1 MSAAIR
7 SRDDLSFTVRDV
19 EGRLVNWPRNN
30 PGVAADWQKGIDFF
44 ECEVRDLANHDET
57 EAFNAIRFALV
68 GMGGR
73 TTNLELGFIERV
85 ALAAMVGLRALRD
98 GAQLFTPA
106 ELD

>member
-1 MSAAIR
+1 MSAAIK
-7 SRDDLSFTVRDV
+7 SRDDLSFTMRDV
-19 EGRLVNWPRNN
+19 EGRLINWPRNN

-98 GAQLFTPA
+98 GAQPFTPA

>member
-98 GAQLFTPA
+98 GAQPFTPA

>member
-44 ECEVRDLANHDET
+44 EREVRDLANHDET

-98 GAQLFTPA
+98 GAQPFTPA

>member
-1 MSAAIR
+1 MSAGIK
-7 SRDDLSFTVRDV
+7 SRDDLSFTMRDG
-19 EGRLVNWPRNN
+19 EGRLINWPRNN

-57 EAFNAIRFALV
+57 EAFNAIWFALV

-98 GAQLFTPA
+98 DAQPFTPA

>member
-85 ALAAMVGLRALRD
+85 ALAAMVGIRALRD
-98 GAQLFTPA
+98 GAQPFTPA
-106 ELD
+106 ETD

>member
-30 PGVAADWQKGIDFF
+30 HGVAADWQKGIDFF

-98 GAQLFTPA
+98 GAKPFTPA